1 MNIVNKACNLNN
13 FRSSKAMEHCM
24 TIQIIDKGWY
34 DYCKIGNILSL
45 ENKITTGI
53 NLFFYIFQTRTVPL
67 EPQIGYDFENS
78 INHIKFRNFQPFI
91 IVVQIFFRVNLILKT
106 SHFLTQSFIAM
117 SIKIAI
123 FCQNTKQK
131 LEIGKTLT
139 LT

>member
-91 IVVQIFFRVNLILKT
+91 IMVQIFFQSKPHFEDLPLPNTEFHCNVNKDCHTLLEHKAKT
-106 SHFLTQSFIAM
+106 G
-117 SIKIAI
+117 
-123 FCQNTKQK
+123 NW
-131 LEIGKTLT
+131 
-139 LT
+139 